1 MPGNALRHVLIPCLC
16 GGHKEDVIPTQLLG
30 EPLCVGTF
38 TAASSSQDQEQA
50 PHTSVSSV
58 TVLRRLRVFPCAFG
72 LLLYTEGQ
80 VYPQLWTRSEV
91 ISLSRITGGRSHA
104 SALAVQ
110 RLASLERG
118 MVVPGVFALCLWGAE
133 SICENA

>member
-58 TVLRRLRVFPCAFG
+58 TVLRPPACVSLCFWLVT
-72 LLLYTEGQ
+72 LYVG
-80 VYPQLWTRSEV
+80 
-91 ISLSRITGGRSHA
+91 A
-104 SALAVQ
+104 SIPSTMDKKRCDIIVSYHW
-110 RLASLERG
+110 R
-118 MVVPGVFALCLWGAE
+118 
-133 SICENA
+133 